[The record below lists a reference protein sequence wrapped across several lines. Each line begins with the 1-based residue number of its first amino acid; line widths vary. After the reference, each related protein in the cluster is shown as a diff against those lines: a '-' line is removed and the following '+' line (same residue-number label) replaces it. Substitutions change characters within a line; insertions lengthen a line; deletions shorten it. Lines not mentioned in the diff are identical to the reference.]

1 MIESLGRHA
10 GFILASYGVALI
22 VIGGLIARA
31 IIDHRIQ
38 KAALADLEARGVKRR
53 SEPGN

>member
-1 MIESLGRHA
+1 MIESLGHHA
-10 GFILASYGVALI
+10 GFILASYAAAVV

-38 KAALADLEARGVKRR
+38 KAALAEFEARGVKRR
-53 SEPGN
+53 SEVGS